1 MTELN
6 SLIQIQQIYK
16 YLRRRREDQKFLN
29 YIELS
34 ATFILISVFLF
45 FAIKPTA
52 TTIFSLLG
60 EIKSKQLYTSQMKAK
75 IISVVEAQDL
85 YSQVQEKYYVV
96 ESSLPDKPRFY
107 QSALNLSS
115 ISQKSATSLEQI
127 NFNLSSDDKEKIS
140 NNIDTFSV
148 SLNTKNNYT
157 ATLDFIKNIL
167 NNRRLVDLQN
177 IQMSKTTGK
186 DNPSSDTI
194 NLSMTAKLFYLKD
207 QNETK

>member
-127 NFNLSSDDKEKIS
+127 NFNLS
-140 NNIDTFSV
+140 
-148 SLNTKNNYT
+148 
-157 ATLDFIKNIL
+157 
-167 NNRRLVDLQN
+167 
-177 IQMSKTTGK
+177 
-186 DNPSSDTI
+186 
-194 NLSMTAKLFYLKD
+194 MTAKLFYLKD